1 MVQPNIEKHILKRG
15 ELCYKATPEQ
25 PLIYYT
31 GKAGSR
37 GLINMKLENEGKEFI
52 IIPVEE

>member
-1 MVQPNIEKHILKRG
+1 MTQPNIEKHELKKG
-15 ELCYKATPEQ
+15 ELSFTATKEK

-52 IIPVEE
+52 IIPVD